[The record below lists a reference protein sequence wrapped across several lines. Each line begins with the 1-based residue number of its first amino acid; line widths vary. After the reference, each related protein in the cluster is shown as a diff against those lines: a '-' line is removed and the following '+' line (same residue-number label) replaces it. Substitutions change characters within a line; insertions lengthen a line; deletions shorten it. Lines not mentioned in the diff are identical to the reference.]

1 MARKV
6 FKRSEGTHAG
16 NFRSLKMSILLW
28 TVQPK
33 IADGSKIYIGQEQ
46 IPKEMVS
53 NPKLDH
59 HTPHSRF
66 VFLHFQRRVT
76 LSWET
81 LARRGHFEGR
91 RLEMSLAAP
100 R

>member
-1 MARKV
+1 M
-6 FKRSEGTHAG
+6 
-16 NFRSLKMSILLW
+16 
-28 TVQPK
+28 QPK
-33 IADGSKIYIGQEQ
+33 IADGSKIYIGQDQ
-46 IPKEMVS
+46 IPKEMAS

-59 HTPHSRF
+59 HTPHRRLA
-66 VFLHFQRRVT
+66 FLHFQRRVT

-91 RLEMSLAAP
+91 RLEMPLVGF